1 MVYHKVSQKDFSAM
15 ITCAALIQC
24 ASFLLLSMRVRAHK
38 SVAGISSKT
47 MQMFVLYMSVRLCS
61 TTLKCGYIPVD
72 RSGHYFYQL
81 MDFCTL
87 VLAAHV
93 VYCCHKT
100 YAHTYQEEHDTFPI
114 AHVVLP
120 CVVLACFVHGDF
132 NRNLFFEIVCK
143 VICVT
148 FWIWAYPELIDRKGS
163 NLAGKHIFGAYLV
176 QLLLSADFLFYYV
189 KGMLEGTDAVVLP
202 QADGIEM

>member
-1 MVYHKVSQKDFSAM
+1 M
-15 ITCAALIQC
+15 L
-24 ASFLLLSMRVRAHK
+24 R
-38 SVAGISSKT
+38 
-47 MQMFVLYMSVRLCS
+47 
-61 TTLKCGYIPVD
+61 YIPVD

-100 YAHTYQEEHDTFPI
+100 YAHTYQEENDTFPI

-132 NRNLFFEIVCK
+132 NRNLFFDIVWFSSLNLETVTMLPQLWMMSKIGGKVNGVSKSFVIGQIVCK

-163 NLAGKHIFGAYLV
+163 NLAGKHIFGASSCGRFAFRTLDMNV
-176 QLLLSADFLFYYV
+176 QYTAIFRTLRIVQPGFHSHY
-189 KGMLEGTDAVVLP
+189 
-202 QADGIEM
+202 